1 MCLLINY
8 LVYLLNKTALF
19 FSFFM
24 VRKKD
29 SASNHSDRQRC
40 SRNIYSI
47 SKDENMRHIF
57 FSIIAKGHVTIP
69 TLPLLRTLSMFYWKV
84 RPFVRL
90 LCYLN
95 TQLPPSHHLRAVG
108 AAFSDKDSL
117 LLLSLLMV
125 LKFPLHQ
132 ETYALL
138 SANSVSTSSVKKTL
152 LGVPLCG

>member
-8 LVYLLNKTALF
+8 LGSLLNKTALS
-19 FSFFM
+19 FSLFM

-29 SASNHSDRQRC
+29 SASNQNDRQRC
-40 SRNIYSI
+40 SRHISSI
-47 SKDENMRHIF
+47 SKDENMWHIF
-57 FSIIAKGHVTIP
+57 FSIIAEGHITIP
-69 TLPLLRTLSMFYWKV
+69 TPPLLKTLGLFYWKV
-84 RPFVRL
+84 SPFVRL

-108 AAFSDKDSL
+108 TAFSDKDIL
-117 LLLSLLMV
+117 PLLSLLMV

-138 SANSVSTSSVKKTL
+138 SANFISTSSVTKTL
-152 LGVPLCG
+152 LGVLLFG